1 MKTPNRDL
9 LVLVKDEF
17 ASEKFMEQELEQLN
31 EMLFHFETMDNFC
44 SAHELFDI
52 NRLKISRNNQYLRQI
67 ARIQKLRP
75 FQFLCNRN

>member
-17 ASEKFMEQELEQLN
+17 ASEQFMEQELEQLN
-31 EMLFHFETMDNFC
+31 DLLFHFETMDNFC

-52 NRLKISRNNQYLRQI
+52 NRLRISRNNHYLRQI
-67 ARIQKLRP
+67 ARIQELKP
-75 FQFLCNRN
+75 FQFLCNKN